1 MKLKKISKSD
11 NAVVGIVAA
20 FLIVGLVVAVL
31 SVVQTQYVP
40 KWMREKEADHMNEL
54 ADQFAQLKYAIDIH
68 ANSGEKNK
76 NTPIS
81 TTITLGSK
89 ELPYLMSVRA
99 QGHIEI
105 LANDCNIT
113 ILNETDI
120 FTFEPGT
127 IKYSSFNNYYINQD
141 YIYEGGALILSQAIG
156 NSTFIKPSFSVSNRA
171 LDNYTINFKIFN
183 ISSIGNKVRSVH
195 GSGPAPIQTEY
206 ESTDDTYNDP
216 NFIKNATALFI
227 NTSYTNAWR
236 SFINKTLTKAGLY
249 YGIDYTI
256 PPPDGRMVKV
266 TFLDTITVYFSV
278 KEIMIG
284 AQIAPGWVE
293 K

>member
-1 MKLKKISKSD
+1 MKKLKNSN

-20 FLIVGLVVAVL
+20 FLIVGLIVAVI
-31 SVVQTQYVP
+31 SVIQTQYVP
-40 KWMREKEADHMNEL
+40 KWMEEREADHMNEL

-68 ANSGEKNK
+68 ALSEEE

-89 ELPYLMSVRA
+89 EMPYLMSVRA
-99 QGHIEI
+99 HGNIEI
-105 LANDCNIT
+105 LQNDCDIT
-113 ILNETDI
+113 IQNETNNYI
-120 FTFEPGT
+120 FEPGT
-127 IKYSSFNNYYINQD
+127 IKYSSFNSYYINQD
-141 YIYEGGALILSQAIG
+141 YIYECGALVLNQASG
-156 NSTFIKPSFSVSNRA
+156 NTTFIKPSFSVGYRT
-171 LDNYTINFKIFN
+171 LDNYTIYFKLVN

-206 ESTDDTYNDP
+206 EDTDNTYNDP
-216 NFIKNATALFI
+216 NFIKNVTALFI

-236 SFINKTLTKAGLY
+236 SFINKTLTKAGLN

-256 PPPDGRMVKV
+256 DVSGRMVKV
-266 TFLDTITVYFSV
+266 MFLDGITVYFSV
-278 KEIMIG
+278 KEIHIG